1 MNVNLHKNART
12 TPTIRDELRTSKLS
26 ERQLAEQ
33 YNLNRATVRKWR
45 ERDAPEDRSHRP
57 HTLHTT
63 LSPSPG
69 SGGRGAA

>member
-12 TPTIRDELRTSKLS
+12 TPVIREELRTSTLG

-45 ERDAPEDRSHRP
+45 ERDTPEALPSAAYPP
-57 HTLHTT
+57 HDAL
-63 LSPSPG
+63 PSPG

>member
-1 MNVNLHKNART
+1 MNVDLHKNART
-12 TPTIRDELRTSKLS
+12 TPVIREELRTSTLG

-33 YNLNRATVRKWR
+33 SNLNRATVRKWH

-57 HTLHTT
+57 HTLHA
-63 LSPSPG
+63 LPSPG